1 MNKLN
6 PSSLDLELKIQ
17 DQSSAN
23 KNTNQDFG
31 SNIDKLSDGDEQTKG
46 QTTNLSNTI
55 LDSANKELD
64 NLNLDI
70 STKSP
75 QTTQKL
81 IKVQDQQMN
90 EDSSR

>member
-1 MNKLN
+1 M
-6 PSSLDLELKIQ
+6 DLELKIQ

-23 KNTNQDFG
+23 KNQDFS
-31 SNIDKLSDGDEQTKG
+31 SNIDKLSDEDERTKG

-75 QTTQKL
+75 
-81 IKVQDQQMN
+81 
-90 EDSSR
+90 